1 MSKSTRFALNQLTP
15 PLEYKM
21 KQLLITIAAVVL
33 VGCGGSE
40 SFTEKINN
48 PWLWIAILP
57 ILYSVLYA
65 VLSSVL
71 SSVLGGAII
80 LVGYFLVKFL
90 FPKNKDEKN
99 EELKAVRK

>member
-1 MSKSTRFALNQLTP
+1 
-15 PLEYKM
+15 M
-21 KQLLITIAAVVL
+21 KHLLITIAAVML

-57 ILYSVLYA
+57 FLYSVLYA
-65 VLSSVL
+65 VL

-90 FPKNKDEKN
+90 FRKNKEEKN
-99 EELKAVRK
+99 EELKAEGK

>member
-1 MSKSTRFALNQLTP
+1 
-15 PLEYKM
+15 M
-21 KQLLITIAAVVL
+21 KQLLILIAAVLL

-57 ILYSVLYA
+57 FLYSVLYA
-65 VLSSVL
+65 VL

-90 FPKNKDEKN
+90 SPKNKGEKI
-99 EELKAVRK
+99 EE

>member
-1 MSKSTRFALNQLTP
+1 
-15 PLEYKM
+15 M
-21 KQLLITIAAVVL
+21 KQLLILIAAVLL

-57 ILYSVLYA
+57 FLYSVLYA
-65 VLSSVL
+65 VL

-90 FPKNKDEKN
+90 FRKHGGKTG
-99 EELKAVRK
+99 EELKAEGK

>member
-1 MSKSTRFALNQLTP
+1 
-15 PLEYKM
+15 M
-21 KQLLITIAAVVL
+21 KQLLILIAAVLL

-57 ILYSVLYA
+57 FLYSVLYA
-65 VLSSVL
+65 VL

-90 FPKNKDEKN
+90 FRKHGGKTG
-99 EELKAVRK
+99 EELKFDRQ

>member
-1 MSKSTRFALNQLTP
+1 
-15 PLEYKM
+15 M
-21 KQLLITIAAVVL
+21 KQLLILIAAVLL

-40 SFTEKINN
+40 SFTETINN

-57 ILYSVLYA
+57 FLYSVLYA
-65 VLSSVL
+65 VL

-90 FPKNKDEKN
+90 FPKHGGKTG
-99 EELKAVRK
+99 EELKAEEN

>member
-1 MSKSTRFALNQLTP
+1 
-15 PLEYKM
+15 M

-57 ILYSVLYA
+57 ILYA
-65 VLSSVL
+65 VLPVVL
-71 SSVLGGAII
+71 IVVMIK
-80 LVGYFLVKFL
+80 VGHFLVKFL
-90 FPKNKDEKN
+90 FRKNKDEKI
-99 EELKAVRK
+99 EELKAEGK

>member
-1 MSKSTRFALNQLTP
+1 
-15 PLEYKM
+15 M

-57 ILYSVLYA
+57 ILYSVLSE
-65 VLSSVL
+65 VLSF
-71 SSVLGGAII
+71 VLGGAII

-90 FPKNKDEKN
+90 FPKYMDEKI
-99 EELKAVRK
+99 EELKALMK